1 MQNTYRIGNA
11 QTIGSRQVQSN
22 YFSTREDGFALA
34 VLADGT
40 IDHINGRRCAVLA
53 VEACMQEFFAQRE
66 NTGFFIGSEG
76 FLTFFDALA
85 VKIQKETRE
94 YIYTGKMPNL
104 SLSLLAIRDK
114 KLFYYTVGNNQ
125 VFLYNGKDYKLLS
138 GRDGQAFFGEKMTA
152 GIVSAGVWEAL
163 QEKEMVS
170 YLKKKGHPFDK
181 AQQIILG
188 VRQKNRKKAGNATV
202 ILIEDAL

>member
-1 MQNTYRIGNA
+1 
-11 QTIGSRQVQSN
+11 
-22 YFSTREDGFALA
+22 
-34 VLADGT
+34 
-40 IDHINGRRCAVLA
+40 
-53 VEACMQEFFAQRE
+53 
-66 NTGFFIGSEG
+66 
-76 FLTFFDALA
+76 
-85 VKIQKETRE
+85 
-94 YIYTGKMPNL
+94 
-104 SLSLLAIRDK
+104 
-114 KLFYYTVGNNQ
+114 
-125 VFLYNGKDYKLLS
+125 
-138 GRDGQAFFGEKMTA
+138 MTA

>member
-11 QTIGSRQVQSN
+11 QTIGSRQIQSN
-22 YFSTREDGFALA
+22 YFSTREDGFLLA

-53 VEACMQEFFAQRE
+53 VEACMQEFFVQRE
-66 NTGFFIGSEG
+66 NTEIFLGNEVFVTFI
-76 FLTFFDALA
+76 DALA
-85 VKIQKETRE
+85 VKIQKDIRE
-94 YIYTGKMPNL
+94 YIYTGKTPNL
-104 SLSLLAIRDK
+104 SLSLLAVRDR

-125 VFLYNGKDYKLLS
+125 AFLYDGKDYRLFN
-138 GRDGQAFFGEKMTA
+138 GRNGQADFGEGMTA
-152 GIVSAGVWEAL
+152 GIISAGVWEAL

-170 YLKKKGHPFDK
+170 CLKKKGHPFDK

-188 VRQKNRKKAGNATV
+188 VRKKNRKKAGNATA